1 MDSSRIAK
9 KLVELRGSKSRE
21 SVANALG
28 LSLSTLTMYEIG
40 ARIPRD
46 ENKEKIARYYGK
58 TVDEIFSLKFVTICD
73 TPKKEVHTMERLTH
87 PRSNGIKPGGWR

>member
-1 MDSSRIAK
+1 MDSNKIAK
-9 KLVELRGSKSRE
+9 NLVALRGEKSRE
-21 SVANALG
+21 SVAVALG

-58 TVDEIFSLKFVTICD
+58 TVDEIFF
-73 TPKKEVHTMERLTH
+73 RLTLSLIVTSK
-87 PRSNGIKPGGWR
+87 RSAP

>member
-1 MDSSRIAK
+1 MDSNKIAK
-9 KLVELRGSKSRE
+9 KLVALRGEKSRE
-21 SVANALG
+21 SVAVALG

-58 TVDEIFSLKFVTICD
+58 TVDEIFFCLTLSLIVILK
-73 TPKKEVHTMERLTH
+73 
-87 PRSNGIKPGGWR
+87 RSVP